1 MTTYYSA
8 SHDGG
13 RGGFLDDR
21 FFGTRTIMVVDEAR
35 QSAALARAK
44 QKDDADYNRA
54 VKDAKEDTPTPI
66 RSQFQKRQRQVE
78 ADPIMVEVANPHC
91 RLPADAIEISAE
103 EHGRLLDAA
112 HQSGKIIVPGTDGRP
127 TLKDATLDVD
137 QLLTAA
143 RARRDRALAA
153 TDWTMLPDAQLS
165 EAKRKLWAEHRQALR
180 DLPKKLEAMASDAK
194 SADDIDLASLFPQP
208 PR

>member
-1 MTTYYSA
+1 
-8 SHDGG
+8 
-13 RGGFLDDR
+13 
-21 FFGTRTIMVVDEAR
+21 
-35 QSAALARAK
+35 
-44 QKDDADYNRA
+44 
-54 VKDAKEDTPTPI
+54 
-66 RSQFQKRQRQVE
+66 
-78 ADPIMVEVANPHC
+78 MVEVANPHC

-180 DLPKKLEAMASDAK
+180 DLPKKLEEMMQKAETDSEV
-194 SADDIDLASLFPQP
+194 DLMPLLWPQP
-208 PR
+208 PQ